1 MNRIE
6 PTAPLAPLAA
16 AARSKALLAALAL
29 ALALPSCGEDPAPHA
44 PPPADGGQP
53 GGGDHGANGVV
64 QMGEQTIAG
73 HQVKAARDGAG
84 PLGADAPVDIWVDG
98 GTGGMASCR
107 FWIGT
112 EDGKGSV
119 KAKADVEVDHWH
131 THAEVPQPLPAGSK
145 LWVELETAKGEKH
158 RLSFELRN

>member
-1 MNRIE
+1 MNRTCVL
-6 PTAPLAPLAA
+6 PA
-16 AARSKALLAALAL
+16 ALLAVSLASFT
-29 ALALPSCGEDPAPHA
+29 LPSCGEEPSPPAPA
-44 PPPADGGQP
+44 PAGGNAK
-53 GGGDHGANGVV
+53 GDGGDHGADGVV
-64 QMGEQTIAG
+64 QMGEQNIAG
-73 HQVKAARDGAG
+73 HKVKAARDGSG

-112 EDGKGSV
+112 EDAKGSV

-145 LWVELETAKGEKH
+145 LWVELETTKGEKH
-158 RLSFELRN
+158 VLSFELRN

>member
-1 MNRIE
+1 MN
-6 PTAPLAPLAA
+6 PTRMVAA
-16 AARSKALLAALAL
+16 TVWTALLAG
-29 ALALPSCGEDPAPHA
+29 LALPSCGEESV
-44 PPPADGGQP
+44 PPARAPAAGGAAN
-53 GGGDHGANGVV
+53 DDVHGAEGVV
-64 QMGEQTIAG
+64 PMGEQTIAG
-73 HQVKAARDGAG
+73 HKVKAARDGAG

-112 EDGKGSV
+112 EDAKGSV

-131 THAEVPQPLPAGSK
+131 THAEVPQPLPTGSK
-145 LWVELETAKGEKH
+145 LWVELETATGEKH